1 MKNKVA
7 LITGITGQDGS
18 YLAEFLIDKGYI
30 VHGLKRRTSVINTSN
45 IDILFKKQNNK
56 KFFLHYGDLTDSLNL
71 ISLIK
76 KIKPRE
82 IYNLAAQSHVAVS
95 FQLPIYTAEV
105 NAMGTLRILEAIR
118 ILKLEKFTRFY
129 QASTSELFGRTENIS
144 QNENTK
150 FYPRSPY
157 GVSKLF
163 SYWITKNY
171 REAYNS
177 HASNGL
183 LFNHE
188 SPRRGETFITRKI
201 TIAFAKLKNNKIKS
215 FSVGNLDAKRDWGHA
230 KDYVEMQW
238 LILQQNKP
246 DDYVIATGKQH
257 SVRDVI
263 NTCSKKLKIKI
274 KWVGKGVNERAVVK
288 EFDKKIT
295 PFLKKNQIILK
306 INKKYFR
313 PSEVSSLLGDPRKA
327 MRKLN
332 WKPTYDFK
340 SLIHEM
346 LEYDI
351 KNISNL

>member
-1 MKNKVA
+1 M
-7 LITGITGQDGS
+7 
-18 YLAEFLIDKGYI
+18 
-30 VHGLKRRTSVINTSN
+30 
-45 IDILFKKQNNK
+45 
-56 KFFLHYGDLTDSLNL
+56 
-71 ISLIK
+71 
-76 KIKPRE
+76 
-82 IYNLAAQSHVAVS
+82 
-95 FQLPIYTAEV
+95 
-105 NAMGTLRILEAIR
+105 
-118 ILKLEKFTRFY
+118 
-129 QASTSELFGRTENIS
+129 
-144 QNENTK
+144 
-150 FYPRSPY
+150 
-157 GVSKLF
+157 
-163 SYWITKNY
+163 
-171 REAYNS
+171 

-274 KWVGKGVNERAVVK
+274 KWIGKGVNERAVVK

-346 LEYDI
+346 LECDL

>member
-1 MKNKVA
+1 MFKNK
-7 LITGITGQDGS
+7 II
-18 YLAEFLIDKGYI
+18 
-30 VHGLKRRTSVINTSN
+30 
-45 IDILFKKQNNK
+45 
-56 KFFLHYGDLTDSLNL
+56 LHYGDTDSLNL

-105 NAMGTLRILEAIR
+105 NAIGTLRILEAIR

-171 REAYNS
+171 REAYNL

-230 KDYVEMQW
+230 KDYVEMKC

-274 KWVGKGVNERAVVK
+274 KWIGKGVNERAVVK

-346 LEYDI
+346 LECDL